1 MKFPNKIFEY
11 KESVI
16 YDCTIIMKNM
26 SNDISILELYKRCRK
41 KCNGIQEFFDALDVL
56 YALNKINYDYRLRR
70 LSYAEGDSLQ

>member
-11 KESVI
+11 RESVI

-56 YALNKINYDYRLRR
+56 YALDKISYDYKLRR
-70 LSYAEGDSLQ
+70 ISYVKRDNLQ

>member
-11 KESVI
+11 RESVI

-56 YALNKINYDYRLRR
+56 YALDKISYDYKLRR
-70 LSYAEGDSLQ
+70 ISYVERDNLQ